1 MAPMTCILVSPL
13 SAVEQTIEAWRP
25 SHLVTLL
32 SPEHMIETPLGI
44 AAERHLRLALN
55 DLVEDVEAMT
65 PPTRD
70 HVSRLLEFGRGWE
83 ADAPILLH
91 CWAGVSRS
99 MAAAYALL
107 CDRAGPGREL
117 EIARALR
124 ERAPHAYPNAL
135 MIRHADTLL
144 RRDGRMVAAI
154 AGIGR
159 GEIVFEG
166 SCVQLPLRL

>member
-1 MAPMTCILVSPL
+1 MTCILVSPL
-13 SAVEQTIEAWRP
+13 SAVELTIEAWRP

-32 SPEHMIETPLGI
+32 SPEHMIETPPAI
-44 AAERHLRLALN
+44 APERHLKLALN
-55 DLVEDVEAMT
+55 DVVEDVEAMA

-70 HVSRLLEFGRGWE
+70 HVSRLVEFGRRWE

-99 MAAAYALL
+99 MAAGYILL
-107 CDRAGPGREL
+107 CDRAGPGREF

-124 ERAPHAYPNAL
+124 ERAPHACPNAL
-135 MIRHADTLL
+135 MIRHADKLL
-144 RRDGRMVAAI
+144 ARDGRMAAAI

-159 GEIVFEG
+159 GEAVFEG
-166 SCVQLPLRL
+166 SCVQLPLRR